1 MLEDVEDLSRQVISK
16 GFGKVLEH
24 ESAKDFEP
32 ISGGPE
38 IDDFQIGLLAN
49 YLQLSGEK
57 EEMKKRLA

>member
-1 MLEDVEDLSRQVISK
+1 M
-16 GFGKVLEH
+16 
-24 ESAKDFEP
+24 KDFEP

-38 IDDFQIGLLAN
+38 IDDFQISLLAN